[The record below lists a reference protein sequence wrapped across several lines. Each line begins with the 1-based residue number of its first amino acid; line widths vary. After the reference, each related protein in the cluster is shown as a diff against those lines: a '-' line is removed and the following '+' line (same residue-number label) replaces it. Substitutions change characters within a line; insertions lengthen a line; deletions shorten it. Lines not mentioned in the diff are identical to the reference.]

1 MFHHTL
7 IMNLNLLKLM
17 DDLTY
22 NFFLLMILLL
32 LDFILVHLLFNYD
45 IMFYLIIYI
54 SINLLY
60 MVFIKYKG
68 FISFSYDP

>member
-1 MFHHTL
+1 
-7 IMNLNLLKLM
+7 MNLNLLKLM

-60 MVFIKYKG
+60 MVFTKYKG